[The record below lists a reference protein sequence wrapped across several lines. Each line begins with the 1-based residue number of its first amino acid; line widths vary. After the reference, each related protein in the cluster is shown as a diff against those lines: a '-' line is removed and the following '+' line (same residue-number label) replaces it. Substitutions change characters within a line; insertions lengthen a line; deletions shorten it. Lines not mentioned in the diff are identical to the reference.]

1 MEVPAEPGFRPG
13 DIDLAWPTTLDLS
26 TLRPPGWRP
35 TPFRQFLLKIHT
47 QCNLSC
53 DYCYIYTMADQAW
66 RNRPRMMSPGLV
78 SVVAERIAEHARTH
92 LLESVRV
99 IFHGGEP
106 LLAGVAPVADA
117 LRKVRAAVDAS
128 TRVHSAVQ
136 TNGTLIDEITLDVLE
151 SLDIQVGVSLDG
163 DITANDR
170 HRHYRNGRGSH
181 GEVARALKLLAS
193 HPRIYGGILSVVNPA
208 SDPIETY
215 EALLQFAP
223 PTIDFLLPHHNWAH
237 PPPRPGDSTTPYA
250 GWLIEVFDRWYGA
263 PARETTIRLF
273 GEIIHLLLGGMS
285 ETEAVGLTPSSLI
298 VVETDGN
305 IEQTDALKAAYEGA
319 SATGLHITRDSF
331 DVALRDPRIAVRQLG
346 IDALAEDC
354 QACPVVTVCGAG
366 LYAHRYRPE
375 TGFRNP
381 SVYCPDLYALVT
393 HIRTR
398 LNDDLL
404 RIRGR

>member
-1 MEVPAEPGFRPG
+1 
-13 DIDLAWPTTLDLS
+13 
-26 TLRPPGWRP
+26 
-35 TPFRQFLLKIHT
+35 
-47 QCNLSC
+47 
-53 DYCYIYTMADQAW
+53 
-66 RNRPRMMSPGLV
+66 
-78 SVVAERIAEHARTH
+78 
-92 LLESVRV
+92 
-99 IFHGGEP
+99 
-106 LLAGVAPVADA
+106 
-117 LRKVRAAVDAS
+117 
-128 TRVHSAVQ
+128 
-136 TNGTLIDEITLDVLE
+136 
-151 SLDIQVGVSLDG
+151 
-163 DITANDR
+163 
-170 HRHYRNGRGSH
+170 
-181 GEVARALKLLAS
+181 
-193 HPRIYGGILSVVNPA
+193 
-208 SDPIETY
+208 
-215 EALLQFAP
+215 
-223 PTIDFLLPHHNWAH
+223 
-237 PPPRPGDSTTPYA
+237 
-250 GWLIEVFDRWYGA
+250 
-263 PARETTIRLF
+263 
-273 GEIIHLLLGGMS
+273 MS